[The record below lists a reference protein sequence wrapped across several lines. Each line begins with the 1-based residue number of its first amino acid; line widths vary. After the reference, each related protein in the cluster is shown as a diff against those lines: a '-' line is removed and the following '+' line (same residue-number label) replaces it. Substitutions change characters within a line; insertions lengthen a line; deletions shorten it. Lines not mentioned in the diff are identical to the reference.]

1 MEKTKKKKYLDI
13 LVFEKGFKETRTK
26 AKAKAQAQAFIMGG
40 SVFVNNQVQYKPS

>member
-26 AKAKAQAQAFIMGG
+26 AQAQAFIMGG